1 MKMRKLLSIGAL
13 TLAIVSCTTIGA
25 SAAEVSGKENKRQAM
40 RDMVTNVLEDGKV
53 FYNADVK
60 ATTPVG
66 DYLTDKFIEETN
78 DFLEDNDLN
87 VYFENESVKW
97 SITKDD
103 DLYAIQKNIVK
114 TLKSLDKEAK
124 DTAVYSIKEYLL
136 SKLEEFEAA
145 SKGSDDKLKEIINE
159 YFNTEKYG
167 VLTVGRN
174 MDNAKTVTL
183 TKNGKIVAQV
193 NTNNVYKVVD
203 KLNEVKNYD
212 DLKALILEY
221 YPEILEYYP
230 DAEK

>member
-25 SAAEVSGKENKRQAM
+25 SAAEVYGKENKRQAM
-40 RDMVTNVLEDGKV
+40 RDMVTNVLDDGKV

-78 DFLEDNDLN
+78 AFLEDNNLN
-87 VYFENESVKW
+87 VYFENESVTW

-103 DLYAIQKNIVK
+103 NLYAIQKNIVK

-124 DTAVYSIKEYLL
+124 DTAVYSIKKYLL

-145 SKGSDDKLKEIINE
+145 SKGSDDQLKEIINE

-221 YPEILEYYP
+221 YP
-230 DAEK
+230 DAEKYLNSIK

>member
-78 DFLEDNDLN
+78 AFLEDNNLN
-87 VYFENESVKW
+87 VYFENESVTW

-103 DLYAIQKNIVK
+103 NLYAIQKNIVK

-124 DTAVYSIKEYLL
+124 DTAVCSIKKYLL
-136 SKLEEFEAA
+136 S
-145 SKGSDDKLKEIINE
+145 
-159 YFNTEKYG
+159 
-167 VLTVGRN
+167 
-174 MDNAKTVTL
+174 
-183 TKNGKIVAQV
+183 
-193 NTNNVYKVVD
+193 
-203 KLNEVKNYD
+203 
-212 DLKALILEY
+212 
-221 YPEILEYYP
+221 
-230 DAEK
+230 